1 MPEVSLVA
9 STLRTIVSLM
19 ENLGI
24 NSMLLTDPLVIIH
37 ILSFLIY
44 RTHDYHRL
52 PTRYQSP

>member
-9 STLRTIVSLM
+9 STLRTIVM

-44 RTHDYHRL
+44 RTHKYHRL